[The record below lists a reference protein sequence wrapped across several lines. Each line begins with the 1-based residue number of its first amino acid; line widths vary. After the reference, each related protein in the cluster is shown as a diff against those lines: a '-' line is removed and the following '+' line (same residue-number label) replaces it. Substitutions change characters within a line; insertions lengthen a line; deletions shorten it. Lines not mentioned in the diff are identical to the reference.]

1 MYKCLTI
8 YNSDKNKSSSLT
20 MLAVTCIN
28 SIVNDAILIKFIIAD
43 FELNIKKLTHSARC
57 KKEKALLYI
66 LKFLQTPEP
75 NT

>member
-1 MYKCLTI
+1 
-8 YNSDKNKSSSLT
+8 